1 MPLGLD
7 LLRVSGFSYFFFFF
21 PVINEISC
29 EWDPPSEKRD
39 LRLVYM
45 KTTYSKLFHSKLNYF
60 SDIQQLWFLSQ
71 KTTLEMKFQFTHS
84 VLSDS
89 PQPHGLQQMR
99 LTYLSPTPG
108 ACSNSCPSSQ
118 WCHPT
123 ISSSVIPF
131 SSCHQ
136 SFPASGTS
144 PISQFFTSGNQSI
157 GVSAS
162 ASVLPMNNQ
171 DWFLLGLTSWISLQ
185 SKGLSKSL
193 LQHHSSKDQF
203 FCTQFSFFFNINLF
217 ILIGG

>member
-1 MPLGLD
+1 
-7 LLRVSGFSYFFFFF
+7 
-21 PVINEISC
+21 
-29 EWDPPSEKRD
+29 
-39 LRLVYM
+39 M

-108 ACSNSCPSSQ
+108 ACSNLCPSSQ

-131 SSCHQ
+131 SSCLQ
-136 SFPASGTS
+136 FFPASGS
-144 PISQFFTSGNQSI
+144 FAKSQFFAAGGQII
-157 GVSAS
+157 G
-162 ASVLPMNNQ
+162 ASVQPQSFQWMFQTDFLS
-171 DWFLLGLTSWISLQ
+171 DWPTGSPFSPKDSQESSPTPQLKASI
-185 SKGLSKSL
+185 
-193 LQHHSSKDQF
+193 LQH
-203 FCTQFSFFFNINLF
+203 
-217 ILIGG
+217 

>member
-89 PQPHGLQQMR
+89 RQPHGLQQMR

-108 ACSNSCPSSQ
+108 ACSNLCPSSQ

-131 SSCHQ
+131 SSCLQ
-136 SFPASGTS
+136 FFPASGS
-144 PISQFFTSGNQSI
+144 FAKSQFFAAGGQII
-157 GVSAS
+157 G
-162 ASVLPMNNQ
+162 ASVQPQSFQWMFQ
-171 DWFLLGLTSWISLQ
+171 TDFL
-185 SKGLSKSL
+185 
-193 LQHHSSKDQF
+193 
-203 FCTQFSFFFNINLF
+203 
-217 ILIGG
+217 